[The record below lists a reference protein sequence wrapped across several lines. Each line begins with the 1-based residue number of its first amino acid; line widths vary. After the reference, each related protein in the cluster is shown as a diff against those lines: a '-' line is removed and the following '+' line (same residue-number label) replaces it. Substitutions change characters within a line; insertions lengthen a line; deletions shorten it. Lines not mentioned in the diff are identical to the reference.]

1 MGNMRANVRPTCVQR
16 RAAPRHLHSDL
27 CERAAQDVA
36 KEYGERE
43 MTADEARAF
52 FTEGETELLGG
63 FKSKK
68 GRFFKAKLIL
78 KPNGRHGFEFAP
90 RR

>member
-1 MGNMRANVRPTCVQR
+1 LKG
-16 RAAPRHLHSDL
+16 APKPKALL
-27 CERAAQDVA
+27 PKLVCEREITPEEA
-36 KEYGERE
+36 KAYF
-43 MTADEARAF
+43 M
-52 FTEGETELLGG
+52 EGETELLSG